1 MNKQTKPAVTKP
13 ADDAVINRF
22 ELGQQAART
31 AAQADDCLEK
41 AAEQLAEALK
51 GASFDTWEIISADFK
66 AVYQEARKVSEAA
79 ANMAWSRTVQKTGL
93 QKPAKP
99 TAAGQKKAE
108 QRAKAKAELENKTEA
123 ELKAVIETHK
133 AAAAEGDTKAAAE
146 IKAAKKAIESKAAEL
161 NKAANTELKEL
172 RAEINGLLKGAG
184 RDVLHKVLA
193 IIKAETAGANIQ
205 NIVSKKKAA

>member
-1 MNKQTKPAVTKP
+1 MQKKTNPVVTNPANDV
-13 ADDAVINRF
+13 VVNRF

-41 AAEQLAEALK
+41 AAEQLKEALA

-108 QRAKAKAELENKTEA
+108 QRAKAKVELEKKTGHELAQIIEQNKT
-123 ELKAVIETHK
+123 
-133 AAAAEGDTKAAAE
+133 AAAECDTKAAAT
-146 IKAAKKAIESKAAEL
+146 IRAAKKAQEAQLSEL

-193 IIKAETAGANIQ
+193 VIKAETAGANIQ